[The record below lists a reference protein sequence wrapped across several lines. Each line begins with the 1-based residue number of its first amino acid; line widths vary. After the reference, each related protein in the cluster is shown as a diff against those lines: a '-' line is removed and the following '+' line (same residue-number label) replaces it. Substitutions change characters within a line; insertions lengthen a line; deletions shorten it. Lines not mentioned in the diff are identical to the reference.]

1 MIGSL
6 EDALN
11 AEAID
16 LTVNGECVQC
26 GQCCG
31 SVLIMSEDEIKRI
44 HKYIKTNRIKACV
57 HFLPFAVQPP
67 IDLTCPFLDT
77 YKKKE
82 KCRIYEVRPNVC
94 RAFICSRKTK
104 DKEAETKLF
113 AQRNYVVDM
122 WKEFFPHKK

>member
-6 EDALN
+6 EDVLN
-11 AEAID
+11 AEVID
-16 LTVNGECVQC
+16 LTVNGNCTQC
-26 GQCCG
+26 GQCC
-31 SVLIMSEDEIKRI
+31 SSLLPLSEDEIKRI
-44 HKYIKTNRIKACV
+44 HKYIKANSVKPCI

-77 YKKKE
+77 NKKSE

-104 DKEAETKLF
+104 DKESEEKLF
-113 AQRNYVVDM
+113 SQRNYVVDM
-122 WKEFFPHKK
+122 WKEFFLHKK